1 MSKSNSY
8 QGKVKAEL
16 IRLKE
21 HLYLQKA
28 KHLKIWMSET
38 MIQTD
43 ASKSGWSFSGCHSKG
58 WWSVQEKLKHI
69 NVLGLIA
76 VKFVILTFTHGE
88 SVKAIHFQIENV
100 TAPTYLVKIGAPATK
115 NFWTKSVKFGI
126 IWYPIRSQLQPNIY
140 LVLWTI

>member
-58 WWSVQEKLKHI
+58 WWSVHEKLKYI

-88 SVKAIHFQIENV
+88 SVRAIHFQIENV

-115 NFWTKSVKFGI
+115 NFWTKSEKFGI